1 MLSTTLTYNC
11 LPVGII
17 SGGWTYQPS
26 FPLVANTPC
35 DDNGMKKKSTQ
46 MLVYALLVNFSESNF
61 GDNIPISTT
70 CRFVKAGYF
79 PAKPLFCITF
89 ISFFAASRVETSKRC
104 FEQFQISCWLLIKST
119 VKGKC
124 YYGILA
130 SVLSL
135 SQITFDHF
143 QLTQKTLIY
152 DGVRDNRFSTQ
163 NCLY

>member
-35 DDNGMKKKSTQ
+35 DDNGMKKKSSQ
-46 MLVYALLVNFSESNF
+46 MLVYTLLVSFSESNF
-61 GDNIPISTT
+61 GDNIPISIT
-70 CRFVKAGYF
+70 CRFVKPGYF
-79 PAKPLFCITF
+79 PAKPLFCVTF
-89 ISFFAASRVETSKRC
+89 ISFFAASRVETLKIC
-104 FEQFQISCWLLIKST
+104 FEQCQISCWLLIKST
-119 VKGKC
+119 VKEKW
-124 YYGILA
+124 YYGILV

-135 SQITFDHF
+135 SQIIFDHF

-152 DGVRDNRFSTQ
+152 DGVCDDRFI
-163 NCLY
+163 